1 LKTFIFN
8 FSIKPLSRRGG
19 NNIKNKLFLATGYIV
34 GLSCLFLVTYR
45 TLIAFFSESN
55 AVIIYVNEFGEKY
68 IDIFALVIFWIIC
81 LVGLTFLIKFL
92 RDEKIIK
99 DNSKKLELRQTI
111 DK

>member
-1 LKTFIFN
+1 MLITSGYFI
-8 FSIKPLSRRGG
+8 
-19 NNIKNKLFLATGYIV
+19 
-34 GLSCLFLVTYR
+34 GLGCLLLVSYR

-55 AVIIYVNEFGEKY
+55 AVIIYINEFGEKY

-92 RDEKIIK
+92 REEKIIK
-99 DNSKKLELRQTI
+99 DNPKKLDLKQTVDEY

>member
-1 LKTFIFN
+1 MLITSGYFI
-8 FSIKPLSRRGG
+8 
-19 NNIKNKLFLATGYIV
+19 
-34 GLSCLFLVTYR
+34 GLGCLLLVTYR

-55 AVIIYVNEFGEKY
+55 AVIIYINEFGEKY

-92 RDEKIIK
+92 REEKIIK
-99 DNSKKLELRQTI
+99 DNPKKLDLKQTVDEY